1 MKKKIIFPVLTAL
14 LSASSIAMAGGPE
27 VLPPL
32 DYFSGFYIGGIVGLQ
47 HFTIE
52 ETSNVVL
59 TEPIALFNIIP
70 LTLVQAGELN
80 SFNASGGNYVGYGGV
95 QGGVGKVFWQHFYL
109 GVQGWGAWGS
119 DTENNTQTTDIPFAT
134 RTVSIPAI
142 NIPPIVSFGG
152 GNFNIMKEASATT
165 STSTEVSNNYGV
177 AAKLGWVVAP
187 RSMFYGKVGASW
199 AEVNLSNSL
208 TVHANT
214 SAVNTDSGLTVLNA
228 DTTFNASSSTD
239 TTKLGLLLGIGFEQ
253 FVWEDIVSINV
264 EYNFVTYGHVT
275 TPAAQLTGNT
285 FVTVPTIS
293 NNTFGPFVTDTDV
306 YTSATCDN
314 IKISQ
319 LMAGINFYFA
329 REWI

>member
-1 MKKKIIFPVLTAL
+1 MKKKIIFSVLSAL
-14 LSASSIAMAGGPE
+14 LSASSIALAGGPE

-32 DYFSGFYIGGIVGLQ
+32 DYFSGFYIGGMGGLQ

-52 ETSNVVL
+52 ENTSVVL
-59 TEPIALFNIIP
+59 TEPVAVLNIIP
-70 LTLVQAGELN
+70 LTLVKAGQLN

-95 QGGVGKVFWQHFYL
+95 QGGVGKVFWQHYYL
-109 GVQGWGAWGS
+109 GVQGWGAWGN
-119 DTENNTQTTDIPFAT
+119 DTENNAQTTCLPFAT
-134 RTVSIPAI
+134 RRVH
-142 NIPPIVSFGG
+142 IPPIKGFPGG
-152 GNFNIMKEASATT
+152 DFDISRQASAAT

-187 RSMFYGKVGASW
+187 RSMFYGKIGASW
-199 AEVNLSNSL
+199 AQVNLSNSL
-208 TVHANT
+208 TVHTNT
-214 SAVNTDSGLTVLNA
+214 SVVDANSGAALLSV
-228 DTTFNASSSTD
+228 DTGLNASSSTD
-239 TTKLGLLLGIGFEQ
+239 TTKLGLLLGLGFEQ

-264 EYNFVTYGHVT
+264 EYNFVTYGRIT

-285 FVTVPTIS
+285 FVNAPSIS
-293 NNTFGPFVTDTDV
+293 NNELGPFAADTDV
-306 YTSATCDN
+306 YTSATCNN